1 MAIIKKHFI
10 TCVDMNVEERKP
22 LGTVLWKYKLVEP
35 LCNIIE
41 VPQKKKQKQ
50 NKNYHIIHRFSFG
63 EYNKVNKNTN
73 SKKIYAPPSSWQNF
87 LQ

>member
-1 MAIIKKHFI
+1 
-10 TCVDMNVEERKP
+10 MNVEERKT

-41 VPQKKKQKQ
+41 FLKKIT
-50 NKNYHIIHRFSFG
+50 KNYHIIHKFNFG
-63 EYNKVNKNTN
+63 GYNKVNKNTN
-73 SKKIYAPPSSWQNF
+73 SKKIYAPSSSWQNF

>member
-1 MAIIKKHFI
+1 
-10 TCVDMNVEERKP
+10 MNVEERKT

-41 VPQKKKQKQ
+41 VPQKTNQEL
-50 NKNYHIIHRFSFG
+50 HIIHQFNFG
-63 EYNKVNKNTN
+63 NYNKVNKNNN
-73 SKKIYAPPSSWQNF
+73 SKKIYSPPSSWQNF

>member
-10 TCVDMNVEERKP
+10 TCVDMNVEARKT

-41 VPQKKKQKQ
+41 VPQKKKKQ
-50 NKNYHIIHRFSFG
+50 ELS
-63 EYNKVNKNTN
+63 YN
-73 SKKIYAPPSSWQNF
+73 PSI
-87 LQ
+87 